1 MNDFK
6 CNYCNIDVIQGCY
19 LNHIKTVHEDLCSG
33 KQLVC
38 NFCNDNLLRNYRSL
52 LRHVNCYHSKQFFVN
67 SKKESKQLDN
77 SIEDLIM
84 AFYFEYN
91 LNDKQGH
98 ELLKLLDFISK
109 KTNSVVLEKAL
120 KSSRLNEEIRSKN
133 DNVSEKTLISGEKYY
148 MVDKKNI
155 IQKALDSIDNTEYI
169 SNNSFNLILFLDG
182 VLLGDAFHG
191 KQKRLTQLHVAIK
204 FLLTDVFYPV
214 LSGCSSKNML
224 TIGLAREKLLT
235 SEDIRTIVSEEIE
248 GYSFKSLQNN
258 EIKAQ
263 VYLVVGDNVIM
274 QQLHNK
280 PQYWGCR
287 SKNIACRICT
297 IVPNDYK
304 KALTCAKVDQEIVPS
319 NNQIIGLKHPY
330 LEPMHDY
337 INGVVS
343 YVSYS
348 VINIFI
354 IIMTQYEKNYYI
366 SFTKN
371 MLMVSSKIGCKRL
384 DSLITEKYFFID
396 SAKKNVHKKG
406 VFSGTAIE
414 KEYIAITF
422 MFFMKEFSFEKSI
435 KKKDQTTVD
444 SLKIISN
451 LACNIIKLVHDSLT
465 HSSVLATQLEES
477 LDKLYNH
484 FFDLIP
490 NYEMSFKFH
499 TALHGPHVLKNTGHF
514 SNINCFGFEHHHQF
528 LKKIGR
534 QFRGGYNYLK
544 SLLSKVCLAQEQKI
558 SENNFEEAIELYDKI
573 FRNYEYIEPQ
583 SIVSDKTISL
593 NQSYEKEKLFLFEEL
608 PEDSDM
614 EVDC

>member
-98 ELLKLLDFISK
+98 GLLKLLDSISK

-120 KSSRLNEEIRSKN
+120 KSSRLNKEIRNKN
-133 DNVSEKTLISGEKYY
+133 DN
-148 MVDKKNI
+148 
-155 IQKALDSIDNTEYI
+155 ALDSIDNTEYI

-204 FLLTDVFYPV
+204 FLPTDVFYPV

-235 SEDIRTIVSEEIE
+235 SEDIITIVSEEIE

-287 SKNIACRICT
+287 SKKIACRICT

-348 VINIFI
+348 
-354 IIMTQYEKNYYI
+354 KNYYI

-384 DSLITEKYFFID
+384 VSLITKKYFSID
-396 SAKKNVHKKG
+396 FAKKNVHKKS

-422 MFFMKEFSFEKSI
+422 MFFMKEFSFDKSM

-451 LACNIIKLVHDSLT
+451 LACNIIKLVHDSST
-465 HSSVLATQLEES
+465 HSSVLAIQLEES

-514 SNINCFGFEHHHQF
+514 SNINCFGFEHYHQF

-534 QFRGGYNYLK
+534 QFRGGYNYSK
-544 SLLSKVCLAQEQKI
+544 SLLSKVCLAQEHKI

-573 FRNYEYIEPQ
+573 FKNYEYIEPQ

-593 NQSYEKEKLFLFEEL
+593 NQSYEKEKLFLFEDP